1 MHTGPAQLGVTGSQ
15 TIPQYSG
22 STHTQLSRRLS
33 RSGPLCTCSV
43 YFSAALSVPLRSAAP
58 LCTSPLL
65 CPSRSGPLLRCVP
78 LRCPVR
84 PAQGLARLY
93 PLLPV
98 TFARVFTVLG
108 GSGSGA
114 AAGAL
119 GCRSVAGRASMRARP
134 ILRRAAE
141 ARGSWM
147 CQRIIERWKCAAL
160 AVGGPMLDV
169 GLCVDGG
176 GGGAGR

>member
-22 STHTQLSRRLS
+22 STHTQLSRSL
-33 RSGPLCTCSV
+33 
-43 YFSAALSVPLRSAAP
+43 
-58 LCTSPLL
+58 
-65 CPSRSGPLLRCVP
+65 SRSGPLLRCVP

-84 PAQGLARLY
+84 PAQGLARLC

-98 TFARVFTVLG
+98 TFAWIFTVLG

-141 ARGSWM
+141 PRGSWM

-169 GLCVDGG
+169 GLCVEE
-176 GGGAGR
+176 AGSRAVGRLYM